1 MMHSGGRTTNKHLS
15 LSLSLG
21 IMYVKEGT
29 ARLDGG
35 WTRPRWGVKDAGGAA
50 ERLRLDA
57 PARLAGHAVVET
69 GTHVEIL
76 GEQGWWSAT
85 ITWREEGS
93 GGRLVWMRSS
103 TTATRTPSVS
113 SR

>member
-1 MMHSGGRTTNKHLS
+1 M
-15 LSLSLG
+15 
-21 IMYVKEGT
+21 
-29 ARLDGG
+29 
-35 WTRPRWGVKDAGGAA
+35 

-57 PARLAGHAVVET
+57 TARLAGHAVVET
-69 GTHVEIL
+69 GTRRDPTRA
-76 GEQGWWSAT
+76 GWWSAT

-113 SR
+113 SRQRKRRG

>member
-1 MMHSGGRTTNKHLS
+1 M
-15 LSLSLG
+15 
-21 IMYVKEGT
+21 
-29 ARLDGG
+29 
-35 WTRPRWGVKDAGGAA
+35 

-57 PARLAGHAVVET
+57 TARLAGHAVIEI

-76 GEQGWWSAT
+76 GEQGWWPAT
-85 ITWREEGS
+85 ITWREVGS

-113 SR
+113 SRQRKRRG